1 MKNNLVVA
9 LLGLVTVAAWLGRSS
24 EEAPIDD
31 GTFLVYDIDG
41 SMMRLTFSPAD
52 EDEFS
57 TSFEYADEH
66 GKFGTEGLP
75 ATQGDIVDARMRTA
89 DGQIFE
95 LASLGPLWVPP
106 SQVHQG
112 GSAHGARIGDVRR
125 WEKWDVGVVTA
136 AVGVGMAL
144 RGEWYYDTRTGFLV
158 GGTKSTAVSGPGQ
171 GSVFTLTDSNLPD
184 LGLR

>member
-41 SMMRLTFSPAD
+41 SMMRLTFSLAD
-52 EDEFS
+52 EDEFN

-75 ATQGDIVDARMRTA
+75 ATQGDIVDTRMRTA

-106 SQVHQG
+106 SKVHQG
-112 GSAHGARIGDVRR
+112 GSAHGTRIGEVRR

-136 AVGVGMAL
+136 VVGVGKAL

-158 GGTKSTAVSGPGQ
+158 GGTKNTAVSGPDQ
-171 GSVFTLTDSNLPD
+171 GLVFTLTDSNLPD